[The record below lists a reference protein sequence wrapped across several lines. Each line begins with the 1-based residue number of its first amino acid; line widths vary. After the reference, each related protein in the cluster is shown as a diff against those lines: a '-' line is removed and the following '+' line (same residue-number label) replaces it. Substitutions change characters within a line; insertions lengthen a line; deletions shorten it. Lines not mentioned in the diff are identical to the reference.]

1 MTGILHMTNEI
12 FYFYSPLL
20 NMFTTT
26 KMSSLTCDDDY
37 HTCDDDHHRPQST
50 LTRQCPGPV
59 WRPGRGRLTYG
70 SSLRSPDNVTQNTGS
85 WVSTQVSSTHFLP
98 WAEHWWPALHQP
110 PASGDLNSRITTA
123 HNHHYPGPS
132 PGGMGNRALSCCTI
146 CMMLK

>member
-12 FYFYSPLL
+12 FHFYSPLL

-26 KMSSLTCDDDY
+26 KRSSLTCDDDH
-37 HTCDDDHHRPQST
+37 HTCDDHHHRPQST

-70 SSLRSPDNVTQNTGS
+70 SSLRSPDNVTQAPES
-85 WVSTQVSSTHFLP
+85 QHKFLQLTFSLP
-98 WAEHWWPALHQP
+98 EHTEP

-146 CMMLK
+146 TICMMLK

>member
-12 FYFYSPLL
+12 FHFYSPLL

-26 KMSSLTCDDDY
+26 KRSSV
-37 HTCDDDHHRPQST
+37 TCDDDHHRPQST

-70 SSLRSPDNVTQNTGS
+70 SSLRSPDNVTQAPES
-85 WVSTQVSSTHFLP
+85 QHKFLQLTFSLP
-98 WAEHWWPALHQP
+98 EHTEP